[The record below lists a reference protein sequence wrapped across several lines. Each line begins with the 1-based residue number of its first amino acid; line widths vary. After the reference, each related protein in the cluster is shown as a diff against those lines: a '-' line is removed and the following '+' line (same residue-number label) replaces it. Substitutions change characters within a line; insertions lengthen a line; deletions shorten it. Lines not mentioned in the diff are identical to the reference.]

1 MSNVADVVII
11 GGGVNGCAAAYYLA
25 KSGIKSV
32 IVLEATNSIGHGGSS
47 RNGGGVRQ
55 SGRDVR
61 ELPYA
66 MYGIQNT
73 VADIVRR
80 TRSRYRV
87 YPERK
92 SQNGKNSGAY
102 EKTGSSCKL
111 RKSVGLDVRMVDQKE
126 VKEICPY
133 LSDDVIGAS
142 WCPTDGHANPLTTTL
157 GYYKR
162 ALELGVKF
170 YTEAPVKSLQKIKG
184 KVRKVILNDG
194 TVFEGETIILVA
206 GYESRA
212 IARTVGVDVPMTRL
226 IDECLVTEMQ
236 PHMIDVMFGCA
247 SADFYGHQTKHGSFV
262 FGSDSGWETV
272 DEMIDPSTNI
282 ADPSRMITNSMTLSA
297 SCRAIQGYIP
307 ALRDAKIV
315 RSWCGWL
322 DEAFDGVPFLSP
334 VEEAPGLILACGFTG
349 HGFGTAPA
357 VGLML
362 SQMVRGEK
370 TVVDISA
377 LRYDR
382 FKPCR

>member
-1 MSNVADVVII
+1 MSNTADVVII
-11 GGGVNGCAAAYYLA
+11 GGGVVGCAAAYYLA
-25 KSGIKSV
+25 KAGNTNV
-32 IVLEATNSIGHGGSS
+32 IVLEGTKSIGHGGSS

-66 MYGIQNT
+66 MYGIKHLWPTLSEELGVDVEYTQKGNL
-73 VADIVRR
+73 RL
-80 TRSRYRV
+80 
-87 YPERK
+87 
-92 SQNGKNSGAY
+92 GKTEAHL
-102 EKTGSSCKL
+102 EKLQTLAKNAQ
-111 RKSVGLDVRMVDQKE
+111 SVGLDVRMVDAKE

-133 LSDDVIGAS
+133 LSDDIIGAS

-162 ALELGVKF
+162 ALEMGVRF
-170 YTEAPVKSLQKIKG
+170 YTDAEVTELRKVKG
-184 KVRKVILNDG
+184 KVRKVILKDG
-194 TVFEGETIILVA
+194 TVFEGETIILAA
-206 GYESRA
+206 GYESRY

-236 PHMIDVMFGCA
+236 PHMFDIMLGTA
-247 SADFYGHQTKHGSFV
+247 GADFYGHQAKHGSFV
-262 FGSDSGWETV
+262 FGSDCGYEEVT
-272 DEMIDPSTNI
+272 DMTDPSKLMAN
-282 ADPSRMITNSMTLSA
+282 AMTLSA
-297 SCRAIQGYIP
+297 SCRAIMGYVP
-307 ALRDAKIV
+307 ALKDAKIV

-322 DEAFDGVPFLSP
+322 DNAFDGVPFISK
-334 VEEAPGLILACGFTG
+334 VDEAEGLILACGFTG

-362 SQMVRGEK
+362 SQMVAGED
-370 TVVDISA
+370 TVVDITP

>member
-1 MSNVADVVII
+1 
-11 GGGVNGCAAAYYLA
+11 
-25 KSGIKSV
+25 
-32 IVLEATNSIGHGGSS
+32 
-47 RNGGGVRQ
+47 
-55 SGRDVR
+55 
-61 ELPYA
+61 
-66 MYGIQNT
+66 
-73 VADIVRR
+73 
-80 TRSRYRV
+80 
-87 YPERK
+87 
-92 SQNGKNSGAY
+92 
-102 EKTGSSCKL
+102 
-111 RKSVGLDVRMVDQKE
+111 
-126 VKEICPY
+126 
-133 LSDDVIGAS
+133 
-142 WCPTDGHANPLTTTL
+142 
-157 GYYKR
+157 
-162 ALELGVKF
+162 
-170 YTEAPVKSLQKIKG
+170 
-184 KVRKVILNDG
+184 
-194 TVFEGETIILVA
+194 
-206 GYESRA
+206 
-212 IARTVGVDVPMTRL
+212 MTRL

-272 DEMIDPSTNI
+272 DEMVDPSTNI

-307 ALRDAKIV
+307 VLRDAKIV